1 MTNQII
7 EGFKLSPQQKH
18 LWSLQKDSLAYQAQ
32 CAIHISGS
40 LNTLSLRL
48 ALQNVIKKHEILRT
62 QFHHQP
68 GFKVP
73 LQFVTSDCNAS
84 WRNIELS
91 NLDSREQEA
100 KIEAIFLGEGQRDT
114 DVIVRACLLTL
125 AAQNYILLISLSAMN
140 ADTKTLNNLV
150 SEISQAYAAC
160 LRGEDCSHA
169 EDEVLQYLQFSE
181 WQNQLLEDEDE
192 LAGKEYWSNQD
203 FSALA
208 TLVAPYENKA
218 DIDQSK
224 FACQSLEYAIA
235 PPHIANKIFALSQ
248 QYNTSIDVILLTC
261 WQVLIWRLT
270 SQQELIVGTAFD
282 GRQYEELANSLGLFV
297 KYLPIKIHIESQ
309 DKFINVLER
318 VHNSIIAA
326 AEWQDYFSY
335 AETLGLTYPIG
346 FEFAELPA
354 KHVVAD
360 VSFEVYQYYASL
372 EKFKIKL
379 NCYQQQDTIFTTFF
393 YDINY
398 YKAEQIE
405 YLAEQF
411 LTLLESIIQDPQIA
425 VSRLKILSE
434 RQQQQLLV
442 EFNKTTTNSN
452 DRQDVCI
459 HQLFTT
465 QAAKTPDNVAVVFED
480 EELTY
485 YELNNWANQLANYLQ
500 QLGVKPDVLV
510 GICLERS
517 HLSIVAI
524 LAILK
529 AGGAYLP
536 LDPTIPSNRL
546 GLMLQDAQV
555 PVLLT
560 QESLIPSL
568 PAHTAQVV
576 CLDSW
581 KAAQTSCNNSVS
593 SVTCE
598 NLAYVI
604 YTSGSTGTPK
614 GVAVE
619 HRQLCN
625 YLNGILEKLDLP
637 DTASFA
643 TVSTFAADLGNTVI
657 FSALCTGGCLHI
669 ISHERATNPVA
680 LAEYCRRHPIDC
692 LKIVPSHLNALLT
705 AANPEDILPSQLLIL
720 GGEAASWDL
729 VAQIQQLKP
738 SCQIL
743 NHYGPTEATIG
754 VLTYKVERSAIP
766 TVSYANAQSATVPIG
781 RPIANTQ
788 VYLLD
793 ENLQPVPIS
802 VPGELYIGGANLA
815 RGYLNR
821 PDLTKERFI
830 PNPFEKAQGSCLY
843 KTGDLA
849 RYLPDGNIEFLGRS
863 DRQVKIHGFR
873 IELEEVE
880 AILRQHP
887 SIRQAVVIVR
897 EDEMG
902 NQRLVA
908 YVVSLHTETNFTGDL
923 RRFVQERLP
932 EYMVPTAFVILNAI
946 PLTPNG
952 KVDYKALP
960 APEIAPELEK
970 IYVAPRT
977 PEEEQ
982 LAKIWAEVLGLK
994 QVGIDDNF
1002 FELGGDSI
1010 LSIQVI
1016 SKANQ
1021 VGLQLTPKHLFEHQT
1036 IAQLAAIAETTDSIK
1051 TETGLVTGEVPL
1063 TPIQHWFFAQNLP
1076 DPHHWNQ
1083 SVLLEVWQ
1091 NLDFQIL
1098 EQVVKRSLQHH
1109 DALRLRFQPTE
1120 NGWQQVNAAPD
1131 EIVPVTR
1138 VDLSG
1143 QSEVEQEKA
1152 IASTAAELQASL
1164 NLSAGPLM
1172 RVAYFDLGEDKLA
1185 RLLIIIHHLVVD
1197 GVSWR
1202 ILLEDLQTAYQQLSQ
1217 GEEIQLPAKTTA
1229 FKQWA
1234 EKLSEYAYSPGL
1246 QSELE
1251 YWQNQTQK
1259 QIIYLPTD
1267 FPDRQDA
1274 NTVASVGTVSVSLS
1288 SAETQALL
1296 QEVPKAYQT
1305 QVNDV
1310 LLTALVQA
1318 CAQWTGDNS
1327 LLLTLEGHGRE
1338 DIFPEVNLSRTVGWF
1353 TAQFP
1358 VLLSLGDALSPGDAL
1373 KTIKEQL
1380 RNIAQNG
1387 INYGILK
1394 YLNQNSDLQVTP
1406 QPQLKFN
1413 YLGQFDQVL
1422 PDTSIFQLASQTTG
1436 PNRSLQGSRS
1446 HLLEI
1451 DGMVTSGQ
1459 LRLDW
1464 TYSQNIHH
1472 PTTIEHLAESFIEA
1486 LRRLIAHCQSQEA
1499 GGYTPSDFP
1508 EAELSQTELDKLLA
1522 KISQKSR

>member
-1 MTNQII
+1 MLTETIN
-7 EGFKLSPQQKH
+7 GFRLSPQQKR
-18 LWSLQKDSLAYQAQ
+18 LWLLQQESSTYVAQ
-32 CAIHISGS
+32 TAILLEGD
-40 LNTLSLRL
+40 LNKE
-48 ALQNVIKKHEILRT
+48 ALKAALHEVVCRHEILRT
-62 QFHHQP
+62 SFRKISGIKMP
-68 GFKVP
+68 IMVVEDSCIF
-73 LQFVTSDCNAS
+73 S
-84 WRNIELS
+84 WQEINLSNCDIEAVAIELTCQDERRKPF
-91 NLDSREQEA
+91 NLEQAPLLRASLLKLSVTKHILVITLPALCADSE
-100 KIEAIFLGEGQRDT
+100 
-114 DVIVRACLLTL
+114 TL
-125 AAQNYILLISLSAMN
+125 
-140 ADTKTLNNLV
+140 KNLFW
-150 SEISQAYAAC
+150 EISEFYGDGSDKEVVQYA
-160 LRGEDCSHA
+160 H
-169 EDEVLQYLQFSE
+169 FSE
-181 WQNQLLEDEDE
+181 WQNQLLIETEAETFKD
-192 LAGKEYWSNQD
+192 YWCQQD
-203 FSALA
+203 FSALSQ
-208 TLVAPYENKA
+208 LQLPFQVKGNKQGEFQPESWELL
-218 DIDQSK
+218 IDDRITNNVKIWLQK
-224 FACQSLEYAIA
+224 TGFSLDE
-235 PPHIANKIFALSQ
+235 FWFS
-248 QYNTSIDVILLTC
+248 C
-261 WQVLIWRLT
+261 WQVLLWQLT
-270 SQQELIVGTAFD
+270 KRSEIIVGYICN
-282 GRQYEELANSLGLFV
+282 GREYEELQNTLGLIA
-297 KYLPIKIHIESQ
+297 KYLPISNRLTPDLSFQEVIEQ
-309 DKFINVLER
+309 VRQNTQ
-318 VHNSIIAA
+318 NAY
-326 AEWQDYFSY
+326 EWQEYFVWEQIDSLS
-335 AETLGLTYPIG
+335 EGIPIL
-346 FEFAELPA
+346 FEWAELPD
-354 KHVVAD
+354 KRYLND
-360 VSFEVYQYYASL
+360 VSFSVYKQYSCV
-372 EKFKIKL
+372 ERFKIKL
-379 NCYQQQDTIFTTFF
+379 SGFVKDDFVNLRVDYDKNLFTSAA
-393 YDINY
+393 I
-398 YKAEQIE
+398 AL
-405 YLAEQF
+405 LAEQF
-411 LTLLESIIQDPQIA
+411 QTLVANAIA
-425 VSRLKILSE
+425 NPNSTISRLKILPPN
-434 RQQQQLLV
+434 QLQQLLV
-442 EFNKTTTNSN
+442 DFNQTQT
-452 DRQDVCI
+452 DYPQDKCI
-459 HQLFTT
+459 HQLFTE
-465 QAAKTPDNVAVVFED
+465 QAVKTPDNIAVVFED
-480 EELTY
+480 EQLTY
-485 YELNNWANQLANYLQ
+485 RELNNRANQLANYLQ

-510 GICLERS
+510 GVCLERS

-536 LDPTIPSNRL
+536 LDPTIPSDRL
-546 GLMLQDAQV
+546 GLILQEAQV
-555 PVLLT
+555 PLLLT

-568 PAHTAQVV
+568 PAHTELVV
-576 CLDSW
+576 CFDRRDAIAS
-581 KAAQTSCNNSVS
+581 SCENPVS
-593 SVTCE
+593 NVTCE

-637 DTASFA
+637 DAASFA

-669 ISHERATNPVA
+669 ISHDRTTNPVA
-680 LAEYCRRHPIDC
+680 LAEYCRRHSIDC

-729 VAQIQQLKP
+729 VAQIGQLKP

-743 NHYGPTEATIG
+743 NHYGPTEATVG
-754 VLTYKVERSAIP
+754 VLTYKVEPQA
-766 TVSYANAQSATVPIG
+766 TQSATVPIG

-793 ENLQPVPIS
+793 EHLQPVPIYL
-802 VPGELYIGGANLA
+802 PGELYIGGANLA
-815 RGYLNR
+815 RGYFNR

-830 PNPFEKAQGSCLY
+830 PNPFSEAEGSRLY
-843 KTGDLA
+843 KTGDVA

-887 SIRQAVVIVR
+887 AIRQAVAIVR

-902 NQRLVA
+902 NQRLIA
-908 YVVSLHTETNFTGDL
+908 YVSLHTSTSDL

-960 APEIAPELEK
+960 APELASELEK
-970 IYVAPRT
+970 TYVAPRT
-977 PEEEQ
+977 PQEEQ
-982 LAKIWAEVLGLK
+982 LAKIWVEVLGLK

-1021 VGLQLTPKHLFEHQT
+1021 AGLQLTPKHLFEHQT
-1036 IAQLAAIAETTDSIK
+1036 IAQLAAIAETTDIK

-1076 DPHHWNQ
+1076 APHHWNQ
-1083 SVLLEVWQ
+1083 SVLLEVRQ
-1091 NLDFQIL
+1091 NLDFQRL
-1098 EQVVKRSLQHH
+1098 EQVVKQLLQHH

-1120 NGWQQVNAAPD
+1120 NGWQQINAAPD
-1131 EIVPVTR
+1131 KIVPVTR
-1138 VDLSG
+1138 LDLSG
-1143 QSEVEQEKA
+1143 RSAAEQEQG
-1152 IASTAAELQASL
+1152 ITSIAAELQASL

-1172 RVAYFDLGEDKLA
+1172 RVAYFDLGQDKLA

-1217 GEEIQLPAKTTA
+1217 GEEIQLPAKTTG

-1234 EKLSEYAYSPGL
+1234 EKLSEYAYSPGWRSKL
-1246 QSELE
+1246 K
-1251 YWQNQTQK
+1251 YWQNQTQQ
-1259 QIIYLPTD
+1259 QIIHLPTD
-1267 FPDRQDA
+1267 FPENQDA
-1274 NTVASVGTVSVSLS
+1274 NTVASAETVSVSLS
-1288 SAETQALL
+1288 SGETQALL

-1318 CAQWTGDNS
+1318 CAQWTGDNL

-1358 VLLSLGDALSPGDAL
+1358 VLLSLGDVSPGDAL

-1380 RNIAQNG
+1380 RNIPQNG
-1387 INYGILK
+1387 INYGVLK
-1394 YLNQNSDLQVTP
+1394 DLNQNSNLQVTP
-1406 QPQLKFN
+1406 QPLLKFN

-1422 PDTSIFQLASQTTG
+1422 PDSSIFQLADQTTG
-1436 PNRSLQGSRS
+1436 LNRSLQGSRS

-1451 DGMVTSGQ
+1451 DGMVTGGQ

-1464 TYSQNIHH
+1464 TYSRNIHH
-1472 PTTIEHLAESFIEA
+1472 PTTIERLAESFIEA
-1486 LRRLIAHCQSQEA
+1486 LRRLIAHCQSKEA

-1522 KISQKSR
+1522 KINQKSR

>member
-1 MTNQII
+1 
-7 EGFKLSPQQKH
+7 
-18 LWSLQKDSLAYQAQ
+18 LQKTGFSL
-32 CAIHISGS
+32 
-40 LNTLSLRL
+40 
-48 ALQNVIKKHEILRT
+48 
-62 QFHHQP
+62 
-68 GFKVP
+68 
-73 LQFVTSDCNAS
+73 
-84 WRNIELS
+84 
-91 NLDSREQEA
+91 
-100 KIEAIFLGEGQRDT
+100 
-114 DVIVRACLLTL
+114 
-125 AAQNYILLISLSAMN
+125 
-140 ADTKTLNNLV
+140 
-150 SEISQAYAAC
+150 
-160 LRGEDCSHA
+160 
-169 EDEVLQYLQFSE
+169 DEFWFS
-181 WQNQLLEDEDE
+181 
-192 LAGKEYWSNQD
+192 
-203 FSALA
+203 
-208 TLVAPYENKA
+208 
-218 DIDQSK
+218 
-224 FACQSLEYAIA
+224 
-235 PPHIANKIFALSQ
+235 
-248 QYNTSIDVILLTC
+248 C
-261 WQVLIWRLT
+261 WQVLLWQLT
-270 SQQELIVGTAFD
+270 KQSEIIVGYICN
-282 GRQYEELANSLGLFV
+282 GREYEELENTLGLIA
-297 KYLPIKIHIESQ
+297 KYLPISNRLTPELSFEEVIQ
-309 DKFINVLER
+309 QVRQNTQ
-318 VHNSIIAA
+318 NAY
-326 AEWQDYFSY
+326 EWQEYFVWEQIDS
-335 AETLGLTYPIG
+335 LSR
-346 FEFAELPA
+346 ELPILLEFTDLPE
-354 KHVVAD
+354 KRYLND
-360 VSFEVYQYYASL
+360 VSFSVYKQYTCVDR
-372 EKFKIKL
+372 FNIKL
-379 NCYQQQDTIFTTFF
+379 AGFVKDEFINLRVDYDKNQFTSAA
-393 YDINY
+393 I
-398 YKAEQIE
+398 AL
-405 YLAEQF
+405 LAEQF
-411 LTLLESIIQDPQIA
+411 QTLATSAIA
-425 VSRLKILSE
+425 EPNSTISRLKILPPN
-434 RQQQQLLV
+434 QLQQLLV
-442 EFNKTTTNSN
+442 DFNQTQT
-452 DRQDVCI
+452 DYPQDKCI
-459 HQLFTT
+459 HQLFTE
-465 QAAKTPDNVAVVFED
+465 QAANTPDKIAVVFED
-480 EELTY
+480 EQLSY
-485 YELNNWANQLANYLQ
+485 RELNNRANQLANYLQ

-510 GICLERS
+510 GLCLERS

-524 LAILK
+524 LAVLK

-536 LDPTIPSNRL
+536 LDPTIPSERL
-546 GLMLQDAQV
+546 GVILQDSQV
-555 PVLLT
+555 QVLLT
-560 QESLIPSL
+560 QEKLLSGL

-576 CLDSW
+576 CFDSW
-581 KAAQTSCNNSVS
+581 EAIASSCENPVS

-598 NLAYVI
+598 NLAYAI

-637 DTASFA
+637 NAASFA

-669 ISHERATNPVA
+669 ISHERTTNPVA

-705 AANPEDILPSQLLIL
+705 VANPKDILPSQLLIL
-720 GGEAASWDL
+720 GGEAASRDL
-729 VAQIQQLKP
+729 VAQIRQLKP

-743 NHYGPTEATIG
+743 NHYGPTEATVG
-754 VLTYKVERSAIP
+754 VLTYKVEPQA
-766 TVSYANAQSATVPIG
+766 AQSATVPIG

-793 ENLQPVPIS
+793 EHLQPVPIY

-830 PNPFEKAQGSCLY
+830 PNPFSEAEGSRLY

-887 SIRQAVVIVR
+887 AIRQAVATVHQ
-897 EDEMG
+897 DELG

-908 YVVSLHTETNFTGDL
+908 YVSLHNSTSDL
-923 RRFVQERLP
+923 RHFVQGRLP

-952 KVDYKALP
+952 KVDYKAIP
-960 APEIAPELEK
+960 APDAVRPELEK
-970 IYVAPRT
+970 TYVAPRT
-977 PEEEQ
+977 PQEEQ

-1036 IAQLAAIAETTDSIK
+1036 IAQLAAIAETTDIK

-1076 DPHHWNQ
+1076 EPYHWNQ
-1083 SVLLEVWQ
+1083 SVLLEVRQ
-1091 NLDFQIL
+1091 NLDFQRL
-1098 EQVVKRSLQHH
+1098 EQVVKQLLQHH
-1109 DALRLRFQPTE
+1109 DALRSRFQQTE
-1120 NGWQQVNAAPD
+1120 NGWQQINAAPD

-1138 VDLSG
+1138 LDLSG
-1143 QSEVEQEKA
+1143 RSAAEQEGT
-1152 IASTAAELQASL
+1152 IASIATELQASL

-1172 RVAYFDLGEDKLA
+1172 RVAYFDLGQDKLA

-1217 GEEIQLPAKTTA
+1217 SEETQLPAKTTA

-1246 QSELE
+1246 RLELK

-1259 QIIYLPTD
+1259 QIIYLPKD
-1267 FPDRQDA
+1267 FSENQNA
-1274 NTVASVGTVSVSLS
+1274 NTVASARTVSVSLS
-1288 SAETQALL
+1288 SEETQALL

-1318 CAQWTGDNS
+1318 CAQWTGDS
-1327 LLLTLEGHGRE
+1327 LLLLTLEGHGRE
-1338 DIFPEVNLSRTVGWF
+1338 DIFPEFNLSRTVGWF

-1358 VLLSLGDALSPGDAL
+1358 VLLSLGDAFSPGDAL

-1380 RNIAQNG
+1380 RNIPQNG
-1387 INYGILK
+1387 INYGVLK
-1394 YLNQNSDLQVTP
+1394 YLSQSSDLQVTP

-1422 PDTSIFQLASQTTG
+1422 PDSSIFQLADQTTG
-1436 PNRSLQGSRS
+1436 PNRSLQGSRN

-1451 DGMVTSGQ
+1451 DGMVTSGKLQ
-1459 LRLDW
+1459 LNW

-1472 PTTIEHLAESFIEA
+1472 PTTIERLAESFIEA

-1508 EAELSQTELDKLLA
+1508 EAELSQTELDKLLG

>member
-1 MTNQII
+1 MLTETIN
-7 EGFKLSPQQKH
+7 GFRLSPQQKR
-18 LWSLQKDSLAYQAQ
+18 LWLLQQESSAYVAQ
-32 CAIHISGS
+32 TAILLEGN
-40 LNTLSLRL
+40 LNKEALES
-48 ALQNVIKKHEILRT
+48 ALQQVVFRHEILQTSFR
-62 QFHHQP
+62 
-68 GFKVP
+68 KVAGLKLP
-73 LQFVTSDCNAS
+73 VMVVEDNCIFSYQEIDLSNSATEAVA
-84 WRNIELS
+84 IELACQNETRKPF
-91 NLDSREQEA
+91 NLEQA
-100 KIEAIFLGEGQRDT
+100 PLLRASLLKLSVNKHIL
-114 DVIVRACLLTL
+114 VITL
-125 AAQNYILLISLSAMN
+125 PALC
-140 ADTKTLNNLV
+140 ADNETLKNLFW
-150 SEISQAYAAC
+150 EISDLYGNGSAKEVVQYA
-160 LRGEDCSHA
+160 H
-169 EDEVLQYLQFSE
+169 FSE
-181 WQNQLLEDEDE
+181 WQNQLLIESEAETFKD
-192 LAGKEYWSNQD
+192 YWCQQD
-203 FSALA
+203 FSALSQLQLPFQEKGNNQGEFQPEFGKLTIDERLNTA
-208 TLVAPYENKA
+208 IKA
-218 DIDQSK
+218 WLKQTDFFLDEFLLSCWQILLWRLIKQSK
-224 FACQSLEYAIA
+224 I
-235 PPHIANKIFALSQ
+235 
-248 QYNTSIDVILLTC
+248 
-261 WQVLIWRLT
+261 
-270 SQQELIVGTAFD
+270 IVGYICN
-282 GRQYEELANSLGLFV
+282 GREYEELQN
-297 KYLPIKIHIESQ
+297 
-309 DKFINVLER
+309 
-318 VHNSIIAA
+318 
-326 AEWQDYFSY
+326 
-335 AETLGLTYPIG
+335 TLGLIAKSLPSSNRLTPDLSFKEVIEQVKQDKQNAYEWQEYFVLEQIDSLSDGLPIL
-346 FEFAELPA
+346 FEFTDLPE
-354 KHVVAD
+354 KCYLND
-360 VSFEVYQYYASL
+360 VSFSVYKQYTCID
-372 EKFKIKL
+372 KFNIKL
-379 NCYQQQDTIFTTFF
+379 SGFVKDDFVNLRVDYDKNLFTSAA
-393 YDINY
+393 I
-398 YKAEQIE
+398 AL
-405 YLAEQF
+405 LAEQF
-411 LTLLESIIQDPQIA
+411 QTLVASAIANPNSPISKLE
-425 VSRLKILSE
+425 ILPSH
-434 RQQQQLLV
+434 QLQQLLID
-442 EFNKTTTNSN
+442 FNQTQT
-452 DRQDVCI
+452 DYPQDKCI

-465 QAAKTPDNVAVVFED
+465 QAVKTPDNIAVVFED
-480 EELTY
+480 EQLSY
-485 YELNNWANQLANYLQ
+485 HKLNNRANQLANYLQ
-500 QLGVKPDVLV
+500 KLGVKSDVLV

-524 LAILK
+524 LAVLK
-529 AGGAYLP
+529 AGGAYLS
-536 LDPTIPSNRL
+536 LDPTIPGERL

-555 PVLLT
+555 QVLLT
-560 QESLIPSL
+560 QEKLLSSL

-581 KAAQTSCNNSVS
+581 EAIAPSYENPVS

-637 DTASFA
+637 DAASFA
-643 TVSTFAADLGNTVI
+643 TVSTLAADLGNTVI

-669 ISHERATNPVA
+669 ISQERATNPVA
-680 LAEYCRRHPIDC
+680 LTEYCRRHPIDC

-705 AANPEDILPSQLLIL
+705 AANPEEILPSQLLIL

-729 VAQIQQLKP
+729 VAKIQQLKP

-743 NHYGPTEATIG
+743 NHYGPTEATVG
-754 VLTYKVERSAIP
+754 VLTYKVEPQAFSQSAI
-766 TVSYANAQSATVPIG
+766 VPIG

-788 VYLLD
+788 IYLLD
-793 ENLQPVPIS
+793 EHLQPVPIS
-802 VPGELYIGGANLA
+802 VTGELYIGGANLA

-830 PNPFEKAQGSCLY
+830 PNPFSQAEGSRLY

-887 SIRQAVVIVR
+887 SIRQAVATVR
-897 EDEMG
+897 EDEMS

-908 YVVSLHTETNFTGDL
+908 YLVSLHISTSDL
-923 RRFVQERLP
+923 RHFMQERLP

-946 PLTPNG
+946 PLTTNG

-960 APEIAPELEK
+960 APELSPELEK
-970 IYVAPRT
+970 TYIAPRT
-977 PEEEQ
+977 PQEEQ

-994 QVGIDDNF
+994 QVGIEDNF

-1021 VGLQLTPKHLFEHQT
+1021 AGLQLTPKQLFEHQT
-1036 IAQLAAIAETTDSIK
+1036 IVELAAVAETTESIK
-1051 TETGLVTGEVPL
+1051 AETGLVTGEVPL

-1076 DPHHWNQ
+1076 EPHHWNQ
-1083 SVLLEVWQ
+1083 SVLLEVRQ

-1109 DALRLRFQPTE
+1109 DALRSRFQPTE
-1120 NGWQQVNAAPD
+1120 NGWQQINAAPD
-1131 EIVPVTR
+1131 EIIPVIKL
-1138 VDLSG
+1138 DLSG
-1143 QSEVEQEKA
+1143 QSEAEQEEA
-1152 IASTAAELQASL
+1152 ITSTATKLQASL

-1172 RVAYFDLGEDKLA
+1172 RVAYFDQGKDKPA

-1217 GEEIQLPAKTTA
+1217 GEEIQLPTKTTA

-1234 EKLSEYAYSPGL
+1234 EKLSEYAHSSKL
-1246 QSELE
+1246 QSELK

-1267 FPDRQDA
+1267 FPGNPDA
-1274 NTVASVGTVSVSLS
+1274 NTVASVETVSVSLS
-1288 SAETQALL
+1288 SEETQALL

-1318 CAQWTGDNS
+1318 CTQWTGDNS
-1327 LLLTLEGHGRE
+1327 LLLTLKGHGRE

-1358 VLLSLGDALSPGDAL
+1358 VLLSLGDAFSPGDAL
-1373 KTIKEQL
+1373 KTIKEQV
-1380 RNIAQNG
+1380 RNIPYNG
-1387 INYGILK
+1387 ISYGILK
-1394 YLNQNSDLQVTP
+1394 YLNQNSSLQTTP

-1413 YLGQFDQVL
+1413 YLGQFDEVL
-1422 PDTSIFQLASQTTG
+1422 ADTSIFQLASQTTG
-1436 PNRSLQGSRS
+1436 PNRSLQGSRN

-1451 DGMVTSGQ
+1451 DAIVTGGQ

-1472 PTTIEHLAESFIEA
+1472 PTTIECLAESFIEA
-1486 LRRLIAHCQSQEA
+1486 LHCLIAHCQSKEA

-1508 EAELSQTELDKLLA
+1508 EAELSQTELDTLLA
-1522 KISQKSR
+1522 KISQMSR

>member
-1 MTNQII
+1 MLTESIN
-7 EGFKLSPQQKH
+7 GFRLSPQQKR
-18 LWSLQKDSLAYQAQ
+18 LWLLQQESSIYVAQ
-32 CAIHISGS
+32 TAILLEGD
-40 LNTLSLRL
+40 LNKEALKA
-48 ALQNVIKKHEILRT
+48 ALQQVVCRHQILRT
-62 QFHHQP
+62 SFR
-68 GFKVP
+68 KVSGMKMP
-73 LQFVTSDCNAS
+73 IMVVEDSCIFS
-84 WRNIELS
+84 WQEIDLSNCDTEAVAIELTCQDERRKPF
-91 NLDSREQEA
+91 NLEQAPLLRASLLKLSVTKHILIITLPALCADSE
-100 KIEAIFLGEGQRDT
+100 
-114 DVIVRACLLTL
+114 TL
-125 AAQNYILLISLSAMN
+125 
-140 ADTKTLNNLV
+140 KNLFW
-150 SEISQAYAAC
+150 EISEFYGDGSDKEVVQYA
-160 LRGEDCSHA
+160 H
-169 EDEVLQYLQFSE
+169 FSE
-181 WQNQLLEDEDE
+181 WQNQLLIETAETF
-192 LAGKEYWSNQD
+192 KNYWYQQD
-203 FSALA
+203 FSALSQLQLPFQA
-208 TLVAPYENKA
+208 KGNQRGEF
-218 DIDQSK
+218 Q
-224 FACQSLEYAIA
+224 LEYWEMPIDD
-235 PPHIANKIFALSQ
+235 HITNNIKIWLQKTGFSLDEFLFS
-248 QYNTSIDVILLTC
+248 C
-261 WQVLIWRLT
+261 WQVLLWQLT
-270 SQQELIVGTAFD
+270 KQSEIIVGYICN
-282 GRQYEELANSLGLFV
+282 GREYEELQNTLGLIA
-297 KYLPIKIHIESQ
+297 KYLPISNRLTPELSFEEIIEQVRQ
-309 DKFINVLER
+309 DTQNAYEWQEYFVWEQIDSLSRGVPLLLEFIN
-318 VHNSIIAA
+318 
-326 AEWQDYFSY
+326 
-335 AETLGLTYPIG
+335 
-346 FEFAELPA
+346 LPD
-354 KHVVAD
+354 KRYLND
-360 VSFEVYQYYASL
+360 VSFSVYKQYSCID
-372 EKFKIKL
+372 KFNIKL
-379 NCYQQQDTIFTTFF
+379 SGFVKDGYINLRVDYDKNLFTSAA
-393 YDINY
+393 I
-398 YKAEQIE
+398 ALI
-405 YLAEQF
+405 AEQF
-411 LTLLESIIQDPQIA
+411 QTLVASAIANPILTIS
-425 VSRLKILSE
+425 SLKILSPN
-434 RQQQQLLV
+434 QLQQLLID
-442 EFNKTTTNSN
+442 FNQTQT
-452 DRQDVCI
+452 DYPQDKC
-459 HQLFTT
+459 HQLFTE
-465 QAAKTPDNVAVVFED
+465 QAVKTPDNIAVVFEN
-480 EELTY
+480 EQISY
-485 YELNNWANQLANYLQ
+485 RELNNQANQLANYLT

-524 LAILK
+524 LAVLK

-536 LDPTIPSNRL
+536 LDPTIPSDRL
-546 GLMLQDAQV
+546 GVILQDAQV
-555 PVLLT
+555 QVLLT
-560 QESLIPSL
+560 QEKLLPSL
-568 PAHTAQVV
+568 PVHTELVV
-576 CLDSW
+576 CLDRRD
-581 KAAQTSCNNSVS
+581 AIAPNYENPVS

-637 DTASFA
+637 DAASFA

-669 ISHERATNPVA
+669 ISDERTTNPVA

-692 LKIVPSHLNALLT
+692 LKIVPTHLNALLS

-729 VAQIQQLKP
+729 VAQIRQIKP
-738 SCQIL
+738 GCQIL
-743 NHYGPTEATIG
+743 NHYGPTETTVG
-754 VLTYKVERSAIP
+754 VLTYKVETQAFP
-766 TVSYANAQSATVPIG
+766 QSATVPIG

-793 ENLQPVPIS
+793 EHLQPVPIY

-815 RGYLNR
+815 RGYFNR

-830 PNPFEKAQGSCLY
+830 PNPFTEAEESRLY
-843 KTGDLA
+843 KSGDVA

-887 SIRQAVVIVR
+887 AVRQAVATVR
-897 EDEMG
+897 EDELD

-908 YVVSLHTETNFTGDL
+908 YVSLHNSTSDL
-923 RRFVQERLP
+923 RHFVQERLP

-960 APEIAPELEK
+960 APEASELEK
-970 IYVAPRT
+970 NYIAPRT
-977 PEEEQ
+977 PQEEQ

-994 QVGIDDNF
+994 QVGVDDNF

-1016 SKANQ
+1016 SKALKA
-1021 VGLQLTPKHLFEHQT
+1021 GLQLSPKHLFEYQT
-1036 IAQLAAIAETTDSIK
+1036 IAQLAAIAQTTDIK

-1076 DPHHWNQ
+1076 SPHHWNQ
-1083 SVLLEVWQ
+1083 SVLLEVRH
-1091 NLDFQIL
+1091 NLDFQRL
-1098 EQVVKRSLQHH
+1098 EQVVKQLLQHH
-1109 DALRLRFQPTE
+1109 DALRSRFQQTE
-1120 NGWQQVNAAPD
+1120 NGWQQINAAPD

-1143 QSEVEQEKA
+1143 QTEAEQEEA
-1152 IASTAAELQASL
+1152 IASIATQLQASL
-1164 NLSAGPLM
+1164 NLCASPLI
-1172 RVAYFDLGEDKLA
+1172 RVAYFDLGKDKLA

-1217 GEEIQLPAKTTA
+1217 YQEIQLPAKTTA

-1234 EKLSEYAYSPGL
+1234 EKLSEYAHSPGL
-1246 QSELE
+1246 QLELK
-1251 YWQNQTQK
+1251 YWHHQK

-1267 FPDRQDA
+1267 FPENQDA
-1274 NTVASVGTVSVSLS
+1274 NTVASVGTVSVSLT

-1338 DIFPEVNLSRTVGWF
+1338 NIFPEVNLSRTVGWF

-1358 VLLSLGDALSPGDAL
+1358 VLLSLSDVSPGDAL

-1380 RNIAQNG
+1380 RNIPQNG
-1387 INYGILK
+1387 INYGVLK
-1394 YLNQNSDLQVTP
+1394 YLNQNSNLQTP

-1422 PDTSIFQLASQTTG
+1422 PDSSIFQLADQITG
-1436 PNRSLQGSRS
+1436 SNRSLQGSRS

-1451 DGMVTSGQ
+1451 DGMVTGGQ
-1459 LRLDW
+1459 LRLNW

-1472 PTTIEHLAESFIEA
+1472 PTTIERFAKSFIEA
-1486 LRRLIAHCQSQEA
+1486 LRLLIAHCQSKEA

-1522 KISQKSR
+1522 KISQNGR

>member
-1 MTNQII
+1 MLTETIN
-7 EGFKLSPQQKH
+7 GFRLSPQQKR
-18 LWSLQKDSLAYQAQ
+18 LWLLQQESSAYVAQ
-32 CAIHISGS
+32 TAILLEGN
-40 LNTLSLRL
+40 LNKETLKA
-48 ALQNVIKKHEILRT
+48 ALQQVVFRHEILRT
-62 QFHHQP
+62 
-68 GFKVP
+68 GFRKVSGMKMP
-73 LQFVTSDCNAS
+73 IMVVENSCIFS
-84 WRNIELS
+84 WQEIDLSNCDTEAVAIELTCQDEIRKS
-91 NLDSREQEA
+91 FNLEQA
-100 KIEAIFLGEGQRDT
+100 PLLWASLLKLSVTKHIL
-114 DVIVRACLLTL
+114 VLTL
-125 AAQNYILLISLSAMN
+125 PALC
-140 ADTKTLNNLV
+140 ADSETLKNLFW
-150 SEISQAYAAC
+150 EISDFYGDSSDKEVVQYAN
-160 LRGEDCSHA
+160 
-169 EDEVLQYLQFSE
+169 FSE
-181 WQNQLLEDEDE
+181 WQNQLLIEPEAE
-192 LAGKEYWSNQD
+192 TFKGYWCQQD
-203 FSALA
+203 FSALYQ
-208 TLVAPYENKA
+208 LQLPLQEKGNIKGEF
-218 DIDQSK
+218 QPESWK
-224 FACQSLEYAIA
+224 L
-235 PPHIANKIFALSQ
+235 
-248 QYNTSIDVILLTC
+248 SIDDYLTKTIKIWLQKTGFSLNEFLFSC
-261 WQVLIWRLT
+261 WQILVWRLT
-270 SQQELIVGTAFD
+270 KQAEIIVGQLCN
-282 GRQYEELANSLGLFV
+282 GREYEELQN
-297 KYLPIKIHIESQ
+297 
-309 DKFINVLER
+309 
-318 VHNSIIAA
+318 
-326 AEWQDYFSY
+326 
-335 AETLGLTYPIG
+335 TLGLIAKYVPISNCLTASLSFEEVIEQVRQATQNAYEWQEYFVLEQIDSLSKG
-346 FEFAELPA
+346 VPILFEFTDLPE
-354 KHVVAD
+354 KRYLND
-360 VSFEVYQYYASL
+360 LSFSVYKQYTCVDR
-372 EKFKIKL
+372 FNIKL
-379 NCYQQQDTIFTTFF
+379 SGFVKDEFVNLRLDYDKNLFTSAA
-393 YDINY
+393 I
-398 YKAEQIE
+398 AL
-405 YLAEQF
+405 LAEQF
-411 LTLLESIIQDPQIA
+411 QTLAVNAIANPNSII
-425 VSRLKILSE
+425 SRLKILPPNQS
-434 RQQQQLLV
+434 QQLLID
-442 EFNKTTTNSN
+442 FNQTQT
-452 DRQDVCI
+452 DYPQDKCV
-459 HQLFTT
+459 HQLFTE
-465 QAAKTPDNVAVVFED
+465 QAAKTPDNIAVVFEN
-480 EELTY
+480 EQLSY
-485 YELNNWANQLANYLQ
+485 RELNNRANQLANYLQ

-510 GICLERS
+510 GVCLERS

-524 LAILK
+524 LAVFK

-536 LDPTIPSNRL
+536 LDPTIPSDRL
-546 GLMLQDAQV
+546 GLILQDSQLQ
-555 PVLLT
+555 VLLT
-560 QESLIPSL
+560 QEKLLSSL
-568 PAHTAQVV
+568 PAHTELVV
-576 CLDSW
+576 CLDRRDAIAS
-581 KAAQTSCNNSVS
+581 SCENPVS

-657 FSALCTGGCLHI
+657 FSALCTGGCLHV
-669 ISHERATNPVA
+669 ISYERATNPIA

-692 LKIVPSHLNALLT
+692 LKIVPSHLNALLA
-705 AANPEDILPSQLLIL
+705 AANPEEILPSQLLIL

-743 NHYGPTEATIG
+743 NHYGPTEATVG
-754 VLTYKVERSAIP
+754 VLTYKVELQAF
-766 TVSYANAQSATVPIG
+766 AQSVIVPIG

-793 ENLQPVPIS
+793 EHLQPVPIS

-830 PNPFEKAQGSCLY
+830 PNPFEKAQESRLY

-887 SIRQAVVIVR
+887 AIRQAVATVR
-897 EDEMG
+897 EDELG

-908 YVVSLHTETNFTGDL
+908 YVVSLHTSISDL

-932 EYMVPTAFVILNAI
+932 EYMVPTAFVILNTI

-952 KVDYKALP
+952 KVDDKALP
-960 APEIAPELEK
+960 APELTSELEK
-970 IYVAPRT
+970 TYVAPRT
-977 PEEEQ
+977 PQEEQ

-1002 FELGGDSI
+1002 FGLGGDSI

-1021 VGLQLTPKHLFEHQT
+1021 AGLQLTSKHLFEHQT

-1076 DPHHWNQ
+1076 DPQHWNQ
-1083 SVLLEVWQ
+1083 SVLLEVRQ
-1091 NLDFQIL
+1091 NLDFQRL
-1098 EQVVKRSLQHH
+1098 EQVIKRSLQHH

-1120 NGWQQVNAAPD
+1120 NGWQQINAAPD
-1131 EIVPVTR
+1131 EIVPITR
-1138 VDLSG
+1138 LDLSG
-1143 QSEVEQEKA
+1143 QLAAEQEEA
-1152 IASTAAELQASL
+1152 IASTASELQASL

-1172 RVAYFDLGEDKLA
+1172 RIAYFDLGKDKLA

-1234 EKLSEYAYSPGL
+1234 EKLSEYAYFLGL
-1246 QSELE
+1246 QSELK
-1251 YWQNQTQK
+1251 YWHNQTQK
-1259 QIIYLPTD
+1259 QIIHLPTD

-1274 NTVASVGTVSVSLS
+1274 NTVASAGTVSVSLS
-1288 SAETQALL
+1288 SEETQALL

-1358 VLLSLGDALSPGDAL
+1358 VLLRLGDALSPGDAL

-1380 RNIAQNG
+1380 RNIPQNG

-1394 YLNQNSDLQVTP
+1394 YLNQNSSLQVTP

-1422 PDTSIFQLASQTTG
+1422 PDSSIFQLASQTTS

-1451 DGMVTSGQ
+1451 DGMVTGGQ

-1472 PTTIEHLAESFIEA
+1472 PTTIERLAESFIEA
-1486 LRRLIAHCQSQEA
+1486 LRLLTAHCQSKEA

>member
-1 MTNQII
+1 MLTETIN
-7 EGFKLSPQQKH
+7 GFRLSPQQKQ
-18 LWSLQKDSLAYQAQ
+18 LWLLQQESSAYISQTAILLEGNLNKD
-32 CAIHISGS
+32 
-40 LNTLSLRL
+40 
-48 ALQNVIKKHEILRT
+48 ALKAAVQKVVSCHEILRT
-62 QFHHQP
+62 SFRKVV
-68 GFKVP
+68 GFKLPIMVVEDNCM
-73 LQFVTSDCNAS
+73 FS
-84 WRNIELS
+84 WQEIDLSNSATEAVAIELACQNEIRKPFILEQAPLLRAS
-91 NLDSREQEA
+91 LLQLSVKKHILVITLPALCADNETLKNL
-100 KIEAIFLGEGQRDT
+100 FW
-114 DVIVRACLLTL
+114 
-125 AAQNYILLISLSAMN
+125 
-140 ADTKTLNNLV
+140 
-150 SEISQAYAAC
+150 EISNFYGDGSEKEVVQYA
-160 LRGEDCSHA
+160 H
-169 EDEVLQYLQFSE
+169 FSE
-181 WQNQLLEDEDE
+181 WQNQLLIEPEAERFKD
-192 LAGKEYWSNQD
+192 YWCKQN
-203 FSALA
+203 FSALSQLQLPFQEKGNNQGEFNPESWEFIIDEHLNIA
-208 TLVAPYENKA
+208 IKA
-218 DIDQSK
+218 WLKKTD
-224 FACQSLEYAIA
+224 FSLDE
-235 PPHIANKIFALSQ
+235 FLFSCWQ
-248 QYNTSIDVILLTC
+248 ILL
-261 WQVLIWRLT
+261 WRLIRQ
-270 SQQELIVGTAFD
+270 SEIIVGYICN
-282 GRQYEELANSLGLFV
+282 GREYEELQN
-297 KYLPIKIHIESQ
+297 
-309 DKFINVLER
+309 
-318 VHNSIIAA
+318 
-326 AEWQDYFSY
+326 
-335 AETLGLTYPIG
+335 TLGLIAKNLPSSNCLTPDLS
-346 FEFAELPA
+346 FEEVLVQVRQDKQNAYEWQEYFVLEQIDSLSKELPILFDFTDLPE
-354 KHVVAD
+354 KRYLNGI
-360 VSFEVYQYYASL
+360 SFSVDQQYTCID
-372 EKFKIKL
+372 KFKVKL
-379 NCYQQQDTIFTTFF
+379 SGFVKDDFVNLRVV
-393 YDINY
+393 YDKNLFPSVAI
-398 YKAEQIE
+398 AL
-405 YLAEQF
+405 LAEQF
-411 LTLLESIIQDPQIA
+411 QILVA
-425 VSRLKILSE
+425 SAIANPNLPISKLKILPNNQS
-434 RQQQQLLV
+434 QQLLID
-442 EFNKTTTNSN
+442 FNQTQT
-452 DRQDVCI
+452 DYPQDKCI
-459 HQLFTT
+459 HQLFTE
-465 QAAKTPDNVAVVFED
+465 QAVKTPDNIAVVFED
-480 EELTY
+480 EQLSY
-485 YELNNWANQLANYLQ
+485 RELNNQANQLANYLQ

-510 GICLERS
+510 GICLEKS

-524 LAILK
+524 LAVLK

-536 LDPTIPSNRL
+536 LDPTIPGERL

-555 PVLLT
+555 QVLLT
-560 QESLIPSL
+560 QESLIASL

-576 CLDSW
+576 CLDSCN
-581 KAAQTSCNNSVS
+581 AAQNRFENPVS

-604 YTSGSTGTPK
+604 YTSGSTGIPK

-625 YLNGILEKLDLP
+625 YLNAILEKLDLP
-637 DTASFA
+637 DAASFA

-669 ISHERATNPVA
+669 ISQERASNPVA

-705 AANPEDILPSQLLIL
+705 AANPEEILPSQLLIL

-743 NHYGPTEATIG
+743 NHYGPTEATVG
-754 VLTYKVERSAIP
+754 VLTYKVEPQA
-766 TVSYANAQSATVPIG
+766 AKSATVPLG

-788 VYLLD
+788 IYVLD
-793 ENLQPVPIS
+793 EHLQPVPIS

-821 PDLTKERFI
+821 PELTKERFI
-830 PNPFEKAQGSCLY
+830 PNPFSEREGSRLY

-887 SIRQAVVIVR
+887 GIKQAVATVR
-897 EDEMG
+897 EE
-902 NQRLVA
+902 RLVA
-908 YVVSLHTETNFTGDL
+908 YVVSLYISSSDL
-923 RRFVQERLP
+923 RRFMQERLP

-946 PLTPNG
+946 PLTKNG

-960 APEIAPELEK
+960 APELASELEK
-970 IYVAPRT
+970 TYIAPRT
-977 PEEEQ
+977 PQEEQ
-982 LAKIWAEVLGLK
+982 LAKIWSEILGLK
-994 QVGIDDNF
+994 QVGIEDNF

-1021 VGLQLTPKHLFEHQT
+1021 AGLQLTPKQLFEHQT
-1036 IAQLAAIAETTDSIK
+1036 IAELAAVAETTESIK

-1083 SVLLEVWQ
+1083 SVLLEVRQ
-1091 NLDFQIL
+1091 DLDFQIL
-1098 EQVVKRSLQHH
+1098 EQVIKQLLQHH
-1109 DALRLRFQPTE
+1109 DALRSRFQPTE
-1120 NGWQQVNAAPD
+1120 NGWQQINAAPD
-1131 EIVPVTR
+1131 EIIPVTKL
-1138 VDLSG
+1138 DLSG
-1143 QSEVEQEKA
+1143 QSAAEQEEA
-1152 IASTAAELQASL
+1152 IASTATELQASL

-1172 RVAYFDLGEDKLA
+1172 RVAYFDFGKDKLA

-1234 EKLSEYAYSPGL
+1234 EKLSEYAHSSGL
-1246 QSELE
+1246 QLELE
-1251 YWQNQTQK
+1251 DWQNQTQK
-1259 QIIYLPTD
+1259 QITHLPTD
-1267 FPDRQDA
+1267 FPENQDA
-1274 NTVASVGTVSVSLS
+1274 NTVASVQTVSVLLS
-1288 SAETQALL
+1288 SEETQALL

-1318 CAQWTGDNS
+1318 CTQWTGDNS

-1338 DIFPEVNLSRTVGWF
+1338 DIFPDVNLSRTVGWF

-1358 VLLSLGDALSPGDAL
+1358 VLLSLGDAFSSGDAL

-1380 RNIAQNG
+1380 RNIPVNG
-1387 INYGILK
+1387 INYGVLK
-1394 YLNQNSDLQVTP
+1394 YLSQNRNLQLAP

-1422 PDTSIFQLASQTTG
+1422 SDSSIFQLAAQTTG
-1436 PNRSLQGSRS
+1436 SNRSLQGSRS
-1446 HLLEI
+1446 HFLEI
-1451 DGMVTSGQ
+1451 DGMVTDGK

-1472 PTTIEHLAESFIEA
+1472 PTTIERLATHFIEA

-1508 EAELSQTELDKLLA
+1508 EAELNQTELDTLLA
-1522 KISQKSR
+1522 KISQMSR

>member
-1 MTNQII
+1 MLNETIN
-7 EGFKLSPQQKH
+7 GFRLSPQQKR
-18 LWSLQKDSLAYQAQ
+18 LWLLQQKSSNYVAQ
-32 CAIHISGS
+32 TAILLEGN
-40 LNTLSLRL
+40 LNKEALKA
-48 ALQNVIKKHEILRT
+48 ALQQVVCCHEILRT
-62 QFHHQP
+62 SFRKISGIKMP
-68 GFKVP
+68 IMVVEDSCIF
-73 LQFVTSDCNAS
+73 S
-84 WRNIELS
+84 WQEINLSNCDTEAVAIELTCQDERKKPF
-91 NLDSREQEA
+91 NLEQAPLLRASLLKLSVTKHILVITLPALCADSE
-100 KIEAIFLGEGQRDT
+100 
-114 DVIVRACLLTL
+114 TL
-125 AAQNYILLISLSAMN
+125 
-140 ADTKTLNNLV
+140 KNLFW
-150 SEISQAYAAC
+150 EISEFYGDGSDKEVVQYA
-160 LRGEDCSHA
+160 H
-169 EDEVLQYLQFSE
+169 FSE
-181 WQNQLLEDEDE
+181 WQNQLIIETEAETFKD
-192 LAGKEYWSNQD
+192 YWCQQD
-203 FSALA
+203 FS
-208 TLVAPYENKA
+208 
-218 DIDQSK
+218 D
-224 FACQSLEYAIA
+224 
-235 PPHIANKIFALSQ
+235 LSQ
-248 QYNTSIDVILLTC
+248 LQLPFQAKSNDRGELQPESWELPIDDRITNDIKIWLQKTGFSLDEFWFSC
-261 WQVLIWRLT
+261 WQVLLWQLT
-270 SQQELIVGTAFD
+270 KRAEIIVGYICN
-282 GRQYEELANSLGLFV
+282 GREYEELQNTLGLIA
-297 KYLPIKIHIESQ
+297 KYLPISNRLTPDLSFEEVIEQVRQ
-309 DKFINVLER
+309 DTQN
-318 VHNSIIAA
+318 AY
-326 AEWQDYFSY
+326 EWQEYFVWEQIDNLSS
-335 AETLGLTYPIG
+335 GLPIL
-346 FEFAELPA
+346 FELTDLPE
-354 KHVVAD
+354 KRYLND
-360 VSFEVYQYYASL
+360 VSFSVYKQYSCI
-372 EKFKIKL
+372 ERFNIKL
-379 NCYQQQDTIFTTFF
+379 SGLVKDDFINLRVD
-393 YDINY
+393 YDKNLFSSAAI
-398 YKAEQIE
+398 AL
-405 YLAEQF
+405 LAEQF
-411 LTLLESIIQDPQIA
+411 QTLVASAIANPNLTI
-425 VSRLKILSE
+425 SRLKILSAN
-434 RQQQQLLV
+434 QLQQLLV
-442 EFNKTTTNSN
+442 DFNQTQT
-452 DRQDVCI
+452 DYPQDKCI
-459 HQLFTT
+459 HQLFTE
-465 QAAKTPDNVAVVFED
+465 QAAKTPDNIAVVFVD
-480 EELTY
+480 EQLSY
-485 YELNNWANQLANYLQ
+485 RELNNQANQLANYLT

-510 GICLERS
+510 GVCLERS

-524 LAILK
+524 LAVLK

-536 LDPTIPSNRL
+536 LDPTIPSDRL
-546 GLMLQDAQV
+546 GVILQDSQV
-555 PVLLT
+555 QVLLT
-560 QESLIPSL
+560 QEKLLSSL
-568 PAHTAQVV
+568 PAHTARVV
-576 CLDSW
+576 CLDRRDAIASG
-581 KAAQTSCNNSVS
+581 CENPIS

-625 YLNGILEKLDLP
+625 YLNSILEKLDLP
-637 DTASFA
+637 DAASFA

-657 FSALCTGGCLHI
+657 FSALCTGRCLHI
-669 ISHERATNPVA
+669 ISHERTTNPVA

-705 AANPEDILPSQLLIL
+705 VANPEDILPSQLLIL
-720 GGEAASWDL
+720 GGEAASWEL

-738 SCQIL
+738 SCRIL
-743 NHYGPTEATIG
+743 NHYGPTEATVG
-754 VLTYKVERSAIP
+754 VLTYKVEPQVMPIAGC
-766 TVSYANAQSATVPIG
+766 ANVQSATVPIG

-793 ENLQPVPIS
+793 EHLQPVPIS
-802 VPGELYIGGANLA
+802 VSGELYIGGANLA
-815 RGYLNR
+815 RGYFNR

-830 PNPFEKAQGSCLY
+830 PNPFSEAEGSRLY
-843 KTGDLA
+843 KTGDVA

-887 SIRQAVVIVR
+887 AIRQAVATVR
-897 EDEMG
+897 EDELG
-902 NQRLVA
+902 KQRLVA
-908 YVVSLHTETNFTGDL
+908 YLSLHNSTSDL
-923 RRFVQERLP
+923 RRFMQERLP

-960 APEIAPELEK
+960 APEASELEK
-970 IYVAPRT
+970 TYIAPRT
-977 PEEEQ
+977 PQEEQ

-994 QVGIDDNF
+994 QVGVDDNF

-1021 VGLQLTPKHLFEHQT
+1021 AGLQLTPKHLFEYQT
-1036 IAQLAAIAETTDSIK
+1036 IAQLAAVAQTTDIK

-1076 DPHHWNQ
+1076 NPHHWNQ
-1083 SVLLEVWQ
+1083 SVLLEVRQ
-1091 NLDFQIL
+1091 NLDFQRL
-1098 EQVVKRSLQHH
+1098 EQVVKQLLQHH
-1109 DALRLRFQPTE
+1109 DALRSRFQPTE
-1120 NGWQQVNAAPD
+1120 NGWQQINAAPD

-1138 VDLSG
+1138 LDLSG
-1143 QSEVEQEKA
+1143 QSEAEQEEA
-1152 IASTAAELQASL
+1152 IASIATQLQTSL
-1164 NLSAGPLM
+1164 NLCAGPLM
-1172 RVAYFDLGEDKLA
+1172 RVAYFDLGKNKLA

-1217 GEEIQLPAKTTA
+1217 SEEIQLPAKTTA

-1234 EKLSEYAYSPGL
+1234 EKLNEYAYSPGL
-1246 QSELE
+1246 QLELE

-1259 QIIYLPTD
+1259 KIIYLPTD
-1267 FPDRQDA
+1267 FSENQNA
-1274 NTVASVGTVSVSLS
+1274 NTVASARTVSVSLS
-1288 SAETQALL
+1288 SEETQALL

-1318 CAQWTGDNS
+1318 CAQWTGDDL

-1338 DIFPEVNLSRTVGWF
+1338 DIFPEFNLSRTVGWF

-1358 VLLSLGDALSPGDAL
+1358 VMLSLSDAFSPGDAL

-1380 RNIAQNG
+1380 RNIPQNG
-1387 INYGILK
+1387 INYGVLK
-1394 YLNQNSDLQVTP
+1394 YLNQNSNLQITP

-1422 PDTSIFQLASQTTG
+1422 PDSSIFQLADQTTG

-1451 DGMVTSGQ
+1451 DGMVTSGKLQ
-1459 LRLDW
+1459 LNW

-1472 PTTIEHLAESFIEA
+1472 PTTIERLAESFIEA